1 MHDPFPCMLTVH
13 SVIYSIYRYGLFC
26 SNNPQVLRTI
36 DPCMDIP
43 IWLELFLLATTQ
55 NKQYIL
61 TSQHQYMDFSCSW
74 KTIPSFRRHNLPSYY
89 TTGELGSSRQA
100 LVLSL
105 RAGSH
110 EPCSL
115 TSPTQAPISSA
126 SFIAPTAVLD
136 SDSCTF
142 LVFPLSEPP
151 AAKVGTVSKQEY
163 TIKYPLTLVLLRNR
177 NCVGTLPLVN
187 SFRLP
192 LNHLWVL
199 IYARIF

>member
-1 MHDPFPCMLTVH
+1 MHDPFPYMLTVH

-26 SNNPQVLRTI
+26 TNNPQLLRTNW
-36 DPCMDIP
+36 PMHGYPNLTWAIP
-43 IWLELFLLATTQ
+43 ACNNTKQTVHP
-55 NKQYIL
+55 NKS
-61 TSQHQYMDFSCSW
+61 TSLHLYMDFSCSW

-126 SFIAPTAVLD
+126 SFMAPTAVLY

-163 TIKYPLTLVLLRNR
+163 TI
-177 NCVGTLPLVN
+177 
-187 SFRLP
+187 SI
-192 LNHLWVL
+192 H
-199 IYARIF
+199 

>member
-1 MHDPFPCMLTVH
+1 MHTHSCMIHFLTCLQFIQ
-13 SVIYSIYRYGLFC
+13 SSIVYIGTDCFALIIRSSC
-26 SNNPQVLRTI
+26 VQI

-126 SFIAPTAVLD
+126 SFMAPTAVLY

-163 TIKYPLTLVLLRNR
+163 TI
-177 NCVGTLPLVN
+177 
-187 SFRLP
+187 SI
-192 LNHLWVL
+192 H
-199 IYARIF
+199 